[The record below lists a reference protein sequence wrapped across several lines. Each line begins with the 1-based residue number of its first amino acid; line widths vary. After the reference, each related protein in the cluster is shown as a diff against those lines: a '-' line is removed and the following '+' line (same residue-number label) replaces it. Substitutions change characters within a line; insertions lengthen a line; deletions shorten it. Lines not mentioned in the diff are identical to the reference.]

1 MVRLGG
7 MAETAPPGQS
17 RDLETERIFAL
28 ADGILGVKNQKPEH
42 FQQGNDRRR
51 PSLAERGGASRLAG
65 AAAGRLPLRSARP
78 GVLRDLFWR
87 PGRE

>member
-7 MAETAPPGQS
+7 MSETAPPGKS
-17 RDLETERIFAL
+17 RDLETEQIFAL
-28 ADGILGVKNQKPEH
+28 AGGILGVKNQKPEH
-42 FQQGNDRRR
+42 FQRGNDRRR

-78 GVLRDLFWR
+78 WVLRDLF
-87 PGRE
+87 